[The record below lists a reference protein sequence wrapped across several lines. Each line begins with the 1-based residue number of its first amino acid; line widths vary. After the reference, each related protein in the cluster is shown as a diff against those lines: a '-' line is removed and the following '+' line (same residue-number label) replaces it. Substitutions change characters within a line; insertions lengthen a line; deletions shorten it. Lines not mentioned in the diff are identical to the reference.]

1 MTRSARTA
9 ASSASAAAAEPNY
22 HGWAPLDHWPHPQPA
37 QTSRLLCASWISA
50 TLVDLKGY
58 MQRPVDAQLF
68 V

>member
-1 MTRSARTA
+1 MKAEHRQTTA
-9 ASSASAAAAEPNY
+9 
-22 HGWAPLDHWPHPQPA
+22 HWPRLQPA
-37 QTSRLLCASWISA
+37 QASRLLCASWSSA